1 MSLLVGWRWADWR
14 QAGRR
19 KISGLVLVLLLLA
32 CHLAFDGPLSRL
44 RERTYDFYQF
54 LAPRQE
60 TSNPV
65 VIVSIDDA
73 SLKAHGRW
81 PWNRGLLADLVDGIT
96 ESGAAVIGLA
106 LVLPEADT
114 SPEGIAGDKRLAAA
128 LAKNR
133 TALAVSLGNE
143 ATVSEAEPKAGWS
156 IVGQVPDTLPGFTG
170 LTGSLAEFSNAAAGL
185 GVIRTL
191 PDPDGVLR
199 HVPLLWLRNTAQGVQ
214 LWPSFALEL
223 LRLYAGQDGYI
234 ARMNAAGFDALR
246 MAGAIV
252 PLEPE
257 GSIRLWE
264 TAADTPRISAS
275 TILSGG
281 SDPRLRDAIAIV
293 DLSAVGLT
301 QYLPTPTRPARPGA
315 DIHADA
321 IAQLLAGRYLAEP
334 THARTLE
341 RLWFVLGAIVFI
353 GLSGVLAGRVVLGAL
368 ALVLLAVTPFA
379 FGALEYSLQGA
390 LYDPLQ
396 PALATIMVAGFEG
409 YVLYRRSEQRRSTLA
424 RQFSQYLSP
433 SVVQRLA
440 SSDTEAI
447 LSGEKREIT
456 ILLSDIRGFT
466 TMSEQLDTQEIAK
479 VVNHFLGIATD
490 EILKRDGTIDKFMG
504 DAVLAFWNAPLDQ
517 PDHRERALDAG
528 LALIERVKR
537 EDAAF
542 SADGHPSIA
551 IGVAIETGICSVGNF
566 GSERRFDYTAIG
578 SPVNRTARLE
588 STTKKLGIPLVL
600 GPGFAAGASMPV
612 VQAGAFEL
620 QGFKGEVPVFTI
632 PEMQA
637 TRQRMGR
644 EDRDQHGEQSG
655 APAMVDGS
663 PLSPKTAPPD
673 LTPRIRRKR

>member
-1 MSLLVGWRWADWR
+1 MSPSIDWR
-14 QAGRR
+14 RAARL
-19 KISGLVLVLLLLA
+19 KIPGLAVVLLLLA
-32 CHLAFDGPLSRL
+32 CHSAFDGPLSRL
-44 RERTYDFYQF
+44 RERTYDLYQS
-54 LAPRQE
+54 LAPRQA

-73 SLKAHGRW
+73 SLMAYGRW
-81 PWNRGLLADLVDGIT
+81 PWNRGLLADLVDGVA

-114 SPEGIAGDKRLAAA
+114 SPDGIAGDKRLATA

-156 IVGQVPDTLPGFTG
+156 IVGQVPETLPGFTG
-170 LTGSLAEFSNAAAGL
+170 LTGSLPNFSSAAAGL

-199 HVPLLWLRNTAQGVQ
+199 HVPLLWIRNTAQGVQ

-223 LRLYAGQDGYI
+223 LRLYAGENGYV

-246 MAGAIV
+246 MAGTIV
-252 PLEPE
+252 PLEPQ

-264 TAADTPRISAS
+264 TDTNTPRISAS
-275 TILSGG
+275 NILSGRG
-281 SDPRLRDAIAIV
+281 DPLLRNAIAIV

-301 QYLPTPTRPARPGA
+301 QYLPTPTRPARPGV

-321 IAQLLAGRYLAEP
+321 IGQMLAARYLVEP
-334 THARTLE
+334 TQARTLE
-341 RLWFVLGAIVFI
+341 RLWLVLSGIVFI
-353 GLSGVLAGRVVLGAL
+353 GLSGVLAQRVMLGAFAL
-368 ALVLLAVTPFA
+368 ALLVATPFV

-396 PALATIMVAGFEG
+396 PALATIIIAGSEG
-409 YVLYRRSEQRRSTLA
+409 YALYGRSEQRRSTLA
-424 RQFSQYLSP
+424 RQFSQFLSP

-440 SSDTEAI
+440 NSDTEAI

-466 TMSEQLDTQEIAK
+466 AMSEQLDAQEIGK
-479 VVNHFLGIATD
+479 VVNQFLGLATD

-517 PDHRERALDAG
+517 PDHRERALEAG

-537 EDAAF
+537 ENAAF
-542 SADGHPSIA
+542 TARGHPPIE

-578 SPVNRTARLE
+578 SPVNRAARLE
-588 STTKKLGIPLVL
+588 STTKKLSIPLVL
-600 GPGFAAGASMPV
+600 GPGFAQGASMPV
-612 VQAGAFEL
+612 VQAGVFEL
-620 QGFKGEVPVFTI
+620 QGFKGEVPVFTV
-632 PEMQA
+632 PEIYPSSRSA
-637 TRQRMGR
+637 
-644 EDRDQHGEQSG
+644 EE
-655 APAMVDGS
+655 VV
-663 PLSPKTAPPD
+663 
-673 LTPRIRRKR
+673 

>member
-1 MSLLVGWRWADWR
+1 MSPSLDWR
-14 QAGRR
+14 RAARL
-19 KISGLVLVLLLLA
+19 KIPGLAVVLLLLA
-32 CHLAFDGPLSRL
+32 CHFAFDGPLSRL

-54 LAPRQE
+54 LAPRE
-60 TSNPV
+60 ATSNPV

-73 SLKAHGRW
+73 SLNAYGRW
-81 PWNRGLLADLVDGIT
+81 PWNRGLLADLVDGVA

-106 LVLPEADT
+106 LVLPEADI
-114 SPEGIAGDKRLAAA
+114 SPDGIAGDKRLASA

-156 IVGQVPDTLPGFTG
+156 IVGQVPETLPGFTG
-170 LTGSLAEFSNAAAGL
+170 LTGSLADFSGAAAGL
-185 GVIRTL
+185 GAIRTL

-223 LRLYAGQDGYI
+223 LRLYAGENGYV
-234 ARMNAAGFDALR
+234 ARMNGAGFDALR
-246 MAGAIV
+246 MAGSIV
-252 PLEPE
+252 PLEPQ

-264 TAADTPRISAS
+264 TDTSTLRISAS
-275 TILSGG
+275 NILSGRG
-281 SDPRLRDAIAIV
+281 DPLLRNAIAIV

-301 QYLPTPTRPARPGA
+301 QYLPTPTRPARPGV

-321 IAQLLAGRYLAEP
+321 IGQMLAARHLVEPAQ
-334 THARTLE
+334 ARMLE
-341 RLWFVLGAIVFI
+341 RLWFVLSGIVFI
-353 GLSGVLAGRVVLGAL
+353 ALSGVLAQRVMLGVLAL
-368 ALVLLAVTPFA
+368 ALLVATPFA
-379 FGALEYSLQGA
+379 FGALEYSLQGK

-396 PALATIMVAGFEG
+396 PALATILVAGFEG
-409 YVLYRRSEQRRSTLA
+409 YALYKRSEQRRSTLA

-440 SSDTEAI
+440 NSDTEAI

-466 TMSEQLDTQEIAK
+466 TMSEQLDAQEIAK
-479 VVNHFLGIATD
+479 VVNHFLGLATD

-504 DAVLAFWNAPLDQ
+504 DAVLAFWNAPLGQ
-517 PDHRERALDAG
+517 PDHRERALEAG
-528 LALIERVKR
+528 LALIQRVKR
-537 EDAAF
+537 ENAAF
-542 SADGHPSIA
+542 TARGHPPIE

-578 SPVNRTARLE
+578 SPVNRAARLE
-588 STTKKLGIPLVL
+588 STTKKLRIPLVL
-600 GPGFAAGASMPV
+600 GPGFAQGASMPV

-620 QGFKGEVPVFTI
+620 QGFNGEVPVFTV
-632 PEMQA
+632 PEI
-637 TRQRMGR
+637 
-644 EDRDQHGEQSG
+644 HPSSQS
-655 APAMVDGS
+655 AEAVV
-663 PLSPKTAPPD
+663 
-673 LTPRIRRKR
+673 

>member
-1 MSLLVGWRWADWR
+1 MSPVFDWR
-14 QAGRR
+14 QAARR
-19 KISGLVLVLLLLA
+19 KISGLVVVLLLLA

-54 LAPRQE
+54 LAPRQA

-81 PWNRGLLADLVDGIT
+81 PWNRGLLADLVDGISG
-96 ESGAAVIGLA
+96 SGAAVIGLA

-114 SPEGIAGDKRLAAA
+114 SPDGIAGDKRLATA
-128 LAKNR
+128 LSKNR

-143 ATVSEAEPKAGWS
+143 ATVSEAVPKAGWS

-170 LTGSLAEFSNAAAGL
+170 LTGSLAEFSSAAAGL

-191 PDPDGVLR
+191 PDTDGVLR

-223 LRLYAGQDGYI
+223 LRLYAGENGYV

-246 MAGAIV
+246 MAGTIV
-252 PLEPE
+252 PLEPQ

-264 TAADTPRISAS
+264 TDTNTPRISAGS
-275 TILSGG
+275 ILSGRG
-281 SDPRLRDAIAIV
+281 DPLLRNAIAIV

-301 QYLPTPTRPARPGA
+301 QYLPTPTRPARPGV

-321 IAQLLAGRYLAEP
+321 IGQMLAARFLAEP
-334 THARTLE
+334 TQARTLE
-341 RLWFVLGAIVFI
+341 RLWLVLSGIVFI
-353 GLSGVLAGRVVLGAL
+353 GLSGVLAQRVMLGAL
-368 ALVLLAVTPFA
+368 ALALLVAMPFA
-379 FGALEYSLQGA
+379 FGALEFSLQGK

-396 PALATIMVAGFEG
+396 PALATILLAGFEG

-440 SSDTEAI
+440 NSDTEAI

-466 TMSEQLDTQEIAK
+466 AMSEQLDAQEIAK
-479 VVNHFLGIATD
+479 VVNHFLGLATD

-517 PDHRERALDAG
+517 PDHRERALEAG

-537 EDAAF
+537 ENAAF
-542 SADGHPSIA
+542 TARGHPSIQ

-578 SPVNRTARLE
+578 SPVNRAARLE
-588 STTKKLGIPLVL
+588 STTKKLRIPLVL
-600 GPGFAAGASMPV
+600 GPGFAQGASMPV

-620 QGFKGEVPVFTI
+620 QGFKGEVSIFTV
-632 PEMQA
+632 PEI
-637 TRQRMGR
+637 
-644 EDRDQHGEQSG
+644 HPSSQS
-655 APAMVDGS
+655 AKEVV
-663 PLSPKTAPPD
+663 
-673 LTPRIRRKR
+673 

>member
-1 MSLLVGWRWADWR
+1 MSPSLDWR
-14 QAGRR
+14 RAARR
-19 KISGLVLVLLLLA
+19 KIPGLAVVLLLLA
-32 CHLAFDGPLSRL
+32 CHFAFDGPLSRL
-44 RERTYDFYQF
+44 RERTYDLYQSF
-54 LAPRQE
+54 APRQA

-73 SLKAHGRW
+73 SLEAYGRW
-81 PWNRGLLADLVDGIT
+81 PWNRGLLADLVDGVA

-106 LVLPEADT
+106 LVLPEADI
-114 SPEGIAGDKRLAAA
+114 SPDGIAGDKRLASA

-143 ATVSEAEPKAGWS
+143 VTVSEAEPKAGWS
-156 IVGQVPDTLPGFTG
+156 IVGQVPETLPGFTG
-170 LTGSLAEFSNAAAGL
+170 LTGSLPDFSSAAAGL

-223 LRLYAGQDGYI
+223 LRLYAGENGYV
-234 ARMNAAGFDALR
+234 ARMNVAGFDALR
-246 MAGAIV
+246 MAGTIV
-252 PLEPE
+252 PLEPQ

-264 TAADTPRISAS
+264 TDTDTPRISAS
-275 TILSGG
+275 NILSGRG
-281 SDPRLRDAIAIV
+281 DPLLRNAIAIV

-301 QYLPTPTRPARPGA
+301 QYLPTPARPARPGV

-321 IAQLLAGRYLAEP
+321 IGQMLAGRYLVEP
-334 THARTLE
+334 TQARTLE
-341 RLWFVLGAIVFI
+341 RMWLALSGIVFI
-353 GLSGVLAGRVVLGAL
+353 GLSGVLAQRVMLGAL
-368 ALVLLAVTPFA
+368 ALALLAATPFA
-379 FGALEYSLQGA
+379 FGALEYSLQGK

-396 PALATIMVAGFEG
+396 PALATILVAGFEG
-409 YVLYRRSEQRRSTLA
+409 YALYRRSEQRRSTLA
-424 RQFSQYLSP
+424 RQFSQFLSP

-440 SSDTEAI
+440 NSDTEAI

-466 TMSEQLDTQEIAK
+466 TMSEQLDAQEIGK
-479 VVNHFLGIATD
+479 VVNHFLGLATD

-517 PDHRERALDAG
+517 PDHRERALEAG

-537 EDAAF
+537 ENAAF
-542 SADGHPSIA
+542 TARGHPPIE

-588 STTKKLGIPLVL
+588 STTKKLSIPLVL
-600 GPGFAAGASMPV
+600 GPGFAQGASMPV

-620 QGFKGEVPVFTI
+620 QGFKGEVPVFTV
-632 PEMQA
+632 PEI
-637 TRQRMGR
+637 
-644 EDRDQHGEQSG
+644 HPSSQS
-655 APAMVDGS
+655 AEAV
-663 PLSPKTAPPD
+663 
-673 LTPRIRRKR
+673 

>member
-1 MSLLVGWRWADWR
+1 M
-14 QAGRR
+14 
-19 KISGLVLVLLLLA
+19 LLA
-32 CHLAFDGPLSRL
+32 CHFAFDGPLSRL

-54 LAPRQE
+54 LAPRE
-60 TSNPV
+60 ATSNPV

-73 SLKAHGRW
+73 SLNAYGRW
-81 PWNRGLLADLVDGIT
+81 PWNRGLLADLVDGVA

-106 LVLPEADT
+106 LVLPEADI
-114 SPEGIAGDKRLAAA
+114 SPDGIAGDKRLASA

-156 IVGQVPDTLPGFTG
+156 IVGQVPETLPGFTG
-170 LTGSLAEFSNAAAGL
+170 LTGSLADFSGAAAGL
-185 GVIRTL
+185 GAIRTL

-223 LRLYAGQDGYI
+223 LRLYAGENGYV
-234 ARMNAAGFDALR
+234 ARMNGAGFDALR
-246 MAGAIV
+246 MAGSIV
-252 PLEPE
+252 PLEPQ

-264 TAADTPRISAS
+264 TDTSTLRISAS
-275 TILSGG
+275 NILSGRG
-281 SDPRLRDAIAIV
+281 DPLLRNAIAIV

-301 QYLPTPTRPARPGA
+301 QYLPTPTRPARLGV

-321 IAQLLAGRYLAEP
+321 IGQMLAARHLVEPAQ
-334 THARTLE
+334 ARMLE
-341 RLWFVLGAIVFI
+341 RLWFVLSGIVFI
-353 GLSGVLAGRVVLGAL
+353 ALSGVLAQRVMLGVLAL
-368 ALVLLAVTPFA
+368 ALLVATPFA
-379 FGALEYSLQGA
+379 FGALEYSLQGK

-396 PALATIMVAGFEG
+396 PALATILVAGFEG
-409 YVLYRRSEQRRSTLA
+409 YALYKRSEQRRSTLA

-440 SSDTEAI
+440 NSDTEAI

-466 TMSEQLDTQEIAK
+466 TMSEQLDAQEIAK
-479 VVNHFLGIATD
+479 VVNHFLGLATD

-504 DAVLAFWNAPLDQ
+504 DAVLAFWNAPLGQ
-517 PDHRERALDAG
+517 PDHRERALEAG
-528 LALIERVKR
+528 LALIQRVKR
-537 EDAAF
+537 ENAAF
-542 SADGHPSIA
+542 TARGHPPIE

-578 SPVNRTARLE
+578 SPVNRAARLE
-588 STTKKLGIPLVL
+588 STTKKLRIPLVL
-600 GPGFAAGASMPV
+600 GPGFAQGASMPV

-620 QGFKGEVPVFTI
+620 QGFKGEVPVFTV
-632 PEMQA
+632 PEI
-637 TRQRMGR
+637 
-644 EDRDQHGEQSG
+644 HPSSQS
-655 APAMVDGS
+655 AEAVV
-663 PLSPKTAPPD
+663 
-673 LTPRIRRKR
+673 

>member
-1 MSLLVGWRWADWR
+1 MSRLADWR
-14 QAGRR
+14 RAARR
-19 KISGLVLVLLLLA
+19 KIPGLAVVLLLLA
-32 CHLAFDGPLSRL
+32 CHFAFEGPLSRL

-54 LAPRQE
+54 LAPRE
-60 TSNPV
+60 ARSNPV

-73 SLKAHGRW
+73 SLKAYGRW
-81 PWNRGLLADLVDGIT
+81 PWNRGLLADLVDGVA

-106 LVLPEADT
+106 LVLPEADI
-114 SPEGIAGDKRLAAA
+114 SPDGIAGDKRLASA

-143 ATVSEAEPKAGWS
+143 ATVSETEPKAGWS
-156 IVGQVPDTLPGFTG
+156 IVGQVPETLPGFTG
-170 LTGSLAEFSNAAAGL
+170 LTGSLPDFSSAAAGL

-223 LRLYAGQDGYI
+223 LRLYAGENGYV
-234 ARMNAAGFDALR
+234 ARINAAGFDALR
-246 MAGAIV
+246 IAGTIV
-252 PLEPE
+252 PLEPQ

-264 TAADTPRISAS
+264 TDTNTPRISAS
-275 TILSGG
+275 DILSGRG
-281 SDPRLRDAIAIV
+281 DPLLRNAIAIV
-293 DLSAVGLT
+293 DLSALGLT
-301 QYLPTPTRPARPGA
+301 QYLPTPTRPARPGV

-321 IAQLLAGRYLAEP
+321 IGQMIAGRYLVEP
-334 THARTLE
+334 TQARTLE
-341 RLWFVLGAIVFI
+341 RLWLVLSGIVFI
-353 GLSGVLAGRVVLGAL
+353 GLSGVLAQRVLLGAL
-368 ALVLLAVTPFA
+368 ALALLAATPFA

-396 PALATIMVAGFEG
+396 PALATILVAGFEG

-440 SSDTEAI
+440 NSDTEAI

-466 TMSEQLDTQEIAK
+466 AMSEQLDAQEIGK
-479 VVNHFLGIATD
+479 VVNHFLGLATD

-517 PDHRERALDAG
+517 PDHRERALEAG
-528 LALIERVKR
+528 LALIQRVKR
-537 EDAAF
+537 ENAAF
-542 SADGHPSIA
+542 TARGHPSIE

-588 STTKKLGIPLVL
+588 STTKKLSIPLVL
-600 GPGFAAGASMPV
+600 GPGFAQGASMPV

-620 QGFKGEVPVFTI
+620 QGFKGEVPVFTV
-632 PEMQA
+632 PEI
-637 TRQRMGR
+637 
-644 EDRDQHGEQSG
+644 HPSSQS
-655 APAMVDGS
+655 AEEVV
-663 PLSPKTAPPD
+663 
-673 LTPRIRRKR
+673 

>member
-1 MSLLVGWRWADWR
+1 M
-14 QAGRR
+14 
-19 KISGLVLVLLLLA
+19 LLA
-32 CHLAFDGPLSRL
+32 CHFAFDGPLSRL
-44 RERTYDFYQF
+44 RERTYDLYQS
-54 LAPRQE
+54 LAPRQA

-65 VIVSIDDA
+65 VIVSIDDS
-73 SLKAHGRW
+73 SLKAYGRW
-81 PWNRGLLADLVDGIT
+81 PWNRGLLADLVDGVA

-106 LVLPEADT
+106 LVLPEADI
-114 SPEGIAGDKRLAAA
+114 SPDGIAGDKRLASA

-143 ATVSEAEPKAGWS
+143 VTVSEAEPKAGWS
-156 IVGQVPDTLPGFTG
+156 IVGQVPETLPGFTG
-170 LTGSLAEFSNAAAGL
+170 LTGSLPDFSSAAAGL

-223 LRLYAGQDGYI
+223 LRLYAGENGYV
-234 ARMNAAGFDALR
+234 ARMNVAGFDALR
-246 MAGAIV
+246 MAGTIV
-252 PLEPE
+252 PLEPQ

-264 TAADTPRISAS
+264 TDANTPRISAS
-275 TILSGG
+275 NILSGRG
-281 SDPRLRDAIAIV
+281 DPLLRNAIAIV

-301 QYLPTPTRPARPGA
+301 QYLSTPARPARPGV

-321 IAQLLAGRYLAEP
+321 IGQMLAASYLVEP
-334 THARTLE
+334 TQARTLE
-341 RLWFVLGAIVFI
+341 RLWLVLSGIVFI
-353 GLSGVLAGRVVLGAL
+353 GLSGVLAERVVIGAFAL
-368 ALVLLAVTPFA
+368 ALLAATPFV

-396 PALATIMVAGFEG
+396 PALATILVAGFEG
-409 YVLYRRSEQRRSTLA
+409 YALFRRSEQRRSTLA

-440 SSDTEAI
+440 NSDTEAI

-466 TMSEQLDTQEIAK
+466 AMSEQLDAQEIGK
-479 VVNHFLGIATD
+479 VVNHFLGLATD

-517 PDHRERALDAG
+517 PDHRERALEAG

-537 EDAAF
+537 ENAALT
-542 SADGHPSIA
+542 ARGHPPIE

-588 STTKKLGIPLVL
+588 STTKKLSIPLVL
-600 GPGFAAGASMPV
+600 GPGFAQGASMPV

-620 QGFKGEVPVFTI
+620 QGFKDEVPVFTV
-632 PEMQA
+632 PEIQPSS
-637 TRQRMGR
+637 
-644 EDRDQHGEQSG
+644 QS
-655 APAMVDGS
+655 AEAV
-663 PLSPKTAPPD
+663 
-673 LTPRIRRKR
+673 

>member
-1 MSLLVGWRWADWR
+1 M
-14 QAGRR
+14 
-19 KISGLVLVLLLLA
+19 
-32 CHLAFDGPLSRL
+32 
-44 RERTYDFYQF
+44 
-54 LAPRQE
+54 
-60 TSNPV
+60 
-65 VIVSIDDA
+65 
-73 SLKAHGRW
+73 
-81 PWNRGLLADLVDGIT
+81 ADLVDGVA

-106 LVLPEADT
+106 LVLPEADI
-114 SPEGIAGDKRLAAA
+114 SPDGIAGDKRLASA

-156 IVGQVPDTLPGFTG
+156 IVGQVPETLPGFTG
-170 LTGSLAEFSNAAAGL
+170 LTGSLADFSGAAAGL
-185 GVIRTL
+185 GAIRTL

-223 LRLYAGQDGYI
+223 LRLYAGENGYV
-234 ARMNAAGFDALR
+234 ARMNGAGFDALR
-246 MAGAIV
+246 MAGSIV
-252 PLEPE
+252 PLEPQ

-264 TAADTPRISAS
+264 TDTNTLRISAS
-275 TILSGG
+275 NILSGRG
-281 SDPRLRDAIAIV
+281 DPLLRNAIAIV

-301 QYLPTPTRPARPGA
+301 QYLPTPTRPARPGV

-321 IAQLLAGRYLAEP
+321 IGQMLAARHLVEPAQ
-334 THARTLE
+334 ARMLE
-341 RLWFVLGAIVFI
+341 RLWFVLSGIVFI
-353 GLSGVLAGRVVLGAL
+353 GLSGVLAQRVMLGAL
-368 ALVLLAVTPFA
+368 ALALLAATPFA

-396 PALATIMVAGFEG
+396 PALATILVAGFEG

-440 SSDTEAI
+440 NSDTEAI

-466 TMSEQLDTQEIAK
+466 TMSERLDAQEIGK
-479 VVNHFLGIATD
+479 VVNQFLGLATD

-517 PDHRERALDAG
+517 PDHRERALEAG

-537 EDAAF
+537 ENAAF
-542 SADGHPSIA
+542 TARGHPPIE
-551 IGVAIETGICSVGNF
+551 IGVAIETGVCSVGNF

-578 SPVNRTARLE
+578 SPVNRAARLE
-588 STTKKLGIPLVL
+588 STTKKLRIPLVL
-600 GPGFAAGASMPV
+600 GPGFAQGASMPV
-612 VQAGAFEL
+612 VQAGVFEL
-620 QGFKGEVPVFTI
+620 QGFKGEVPVFTV
-632 PEMQA
+632 PEIRPSSQ
-637 TRQRMGR
+637 
-644 EDRDQHGEQSG
+644 
-655 APAMVDGS
+655 PAEEVV
-663 PLSPKTAPPD
+663 
-673 LTPRIRRKR
+673 

>member
-1 MSLLVGWRWADWR
+1 MSFLVGWRWADWR

-19 KISGLVLVLLLLA
+19 KISGLLVVLLLLA

-54 LAPRQE
+54 LAPRQA

-96 ESGAAVIGLA
+96 ASGAAVIGLA

-114 SPEGIAGDKRLAAA
+114 SPEGIAGDKRLATA
-128 LAKNR
+128 LAKTR

-170 LTGSLAEFSNAAAGL
+170 LTGSLAQFSNAAAGL

-234 ARMNAAGFDALR
+234 ARLNAAGFDALR

-264 TAADTPRISAS
+264 TSTDTPRISAS
-275 TILSGG
+275 TILSGD
-281 SDPRLRDAIAIV
+281 SDQRLRDAIVIV

-321 IAQLLAGRYLAEP
+321 IGQLLAGRYLAEP
-334 THARTLE
+334 RHARTVE
-341 RLWFVLGAIVFI
+341 RLWFVLTALMFI
-353 GLSGVLAGRVVLGAL
+353 GLSGVLAERVVLGAL
-368 ALVLLAVTPFA
+368 ALALLAVTPFV
-379 FGALEYSLQGA
+379 FGALEYNMQGA

-396 PALATIMVAGFEG
+396 PALATILVAGFEG

-517 PDHRERALDAG
+517 PDHRERALAAG

-542 SADGHPSIA
+542 TAEGHPSIA

-588 STTKKLGIPLVL
+588 STTKKLRIPLVL
-600 GPGFAAGASMPV
+600 GPGFAKGASMPV

-620 QGFKGEVPVFTI
+620 QGFKGEVPVFTV
-632 PEMQA
+632 PEMHKGMSREQA
-637 TRQRMGR
+637 IQNG
-644 EDRDQHGEQSG
+644 GQSG
-655 APAMVDGS
+655 GPALVDGS

-673 LTPRIRRKR
+673 PAPGN

>member
-1 MSLLVGWRWADWR
+1 M
-14 QAGRR
+14 
-19 KISGLVLVLLLLA
+19 LLA
-32 CHLAFDGPLSRL
+32 CHFAFDGPLSRL
-44 RERTYDFYQF
+44 RERTYDLYQS
-54 LAPRQE
+54 LAPRQA

-73 SLKAHGRW
+73 SLEAYGRW
-81 PWNRGLLADLVDGIT
+81 PWNRGLLADLVDGVA

-106 LVLPEADT
+106 LVLPEADI
-114 SPEGIAGDKRLAAA
+114 SPDGIAGDKRLASA

-143 ATVSEAEPKAGWS
+143 VTVSEAEPKAGWS
-156 IVGQVPDTLPGFTG
+156 IVGQVPETLPGFTG
-170 LTGSLAEFSNAAAGL
+170 LTGSLPDFSSAAAGL

-223 LRLYAGQDGYI
+223 LRLYAGENGYV
-234 ARMNAAGFDALR
+234 ARMNVAGFDALR
-246 MAGAIV
+246 MAGTIV
-252 PLEPE
+252 PLEPQ

-264 TAADTPRISAS
+264 TDTNTPRISAS
-275 TILSGG
+275 NILSGRG
-281 SDPRLRDAIAIV
+281 DPLLRNAIAIV

-301 QYLPTPTRPARPGA
+301 QYLPTPARPARPGV

-321 IAQLLAGRYLAEP
+321 IGQMLAARYLVEP
-334 THARTLE
+334 TQARTLE
-341 RLWFVLGAIVFI
+341 RMWLALSGIVFI
-353 GLSGVLAGRVVLGAL
+353 GLSGVLAQRVMLGAL
-368 ALVLLAVTPFA
+368 ALALLAATPFA
-379 FGALEYSLQGA
+379 FGALEYSLQGK

-396 PALATIMVAGFEG
+396 PALATILVAGFEG
-409 YVLYRRSEQRRSTLA
+409 YALYRRSEQRRSTLA
-424 RQFSQYLSP
+424 RQFSQFLSP

-440 SSDTEAI
+440 NSDTEAI

-466 TMSEQLDTQEIAK
+466 TMSEQLDAQEIGK
-479 VVNHFLGIATD
+479 VVNHFLGLATD

-517 PDHRERALDAG
+517 PDHRERALEAG

-537 EDAAF
+537 ENAAF
-542 SADGHPSIA
+542 TARGHPPIE

-588 STTKKLGIPLVL
+588 STTKKLSIPLVL
-600 GPGFAAGASMPV
+600 GPGFAQGASMPV

-620 QGFKGEVPVFTI
+620 QGFKGEVPVFTV
-632 PEMQA
+632 PEI
-637 TRQRMGR
+637 
-644 EDRDQHGEQSG
+644 HPSSQS
-655 APAMVDGS
+655 AEAV
-663 PLSPKTAPPD
+663 
-673 LTPRIRRKR
+673 

>member
-1 MSLLVGWRWADWR
+1 MSPSLDWR
-14 QAGRR
+14 RAARR
-19 KISGLVLVLLLLA
+19 KIPGLAVVLLLLA
-32 CHLAFDGPLSRL
+32 CHFAFDGPLSRL
-44 RERTYDFYQF
+44 RERTYDLYQS
-54 LAPRQE
+54 LAPRQA

-73 SLKAHGRW
+73 SLEAYGRW
-81 PWNRGLLADLVDGIT
+81 PWNRGLLADLVDGVA

-106 LVLPEADT
+106 LVLPEADI
-114 SPEGIAGDKRLAAA
+114 SPDGIAGDKRLASA

-143 ATVSEAEPKAGWS
+143 VTVSEAEPKAGWS
-156 IVGQVPDTLPGFTG
+156 IVGQVPETLPGFTG
-170 LTGSLAEFSNAAAGL
+170 LTGSLPDFSSAAAGL

-223 LRLYAGQDGYI
+223 LRLYAGENGYV
-234 ARMNAAGFDALR
+234 ARMNVAGFDALR
-246 MAGAIV
+246 MAGTIV
-252 PLEPE
+252 PLEPQ

-264 TAADTPRISAS
+264 TDTNTPRISAS
-275 TILSGG
+275 NILSGRG
-281 SDPRLRDAIAIV
+281 DPLLRNAIAIV

-301 QYLPTPTRPARPGA
+301 QYLPTPARPARPGV

-321 IAQLLAGRYLAEP
+321 IGQMLAARYLVEP
-334 THARTLE
+334 TQARTLE
-341 RLWFVLGAIVFI
+341 RMWLALSGIVFI
-353 GLSGVLAGRVVLGAL
+353 GLSGVLAQRVMLGAL
-368 ALVLLAVTPFA
+368 ALALLAATPFA
-379 FGALEYSLQGA
+379 FGALEYSLQGK

-396 PALATIMVAGFEG
+396 PALATILVAGFEG
-409 YVLYRRSEQRRSTLA
+409 YALYRRSEQRRSTLA
-424 RQFSQYLSP
+424 RQFSQFLSP

-440 SSDTEAI
+440 NSDTEAI

-466 TMSEQLDTQEIAK
+466 TMSEQLDAQEIGK
-479 VVNHFLGIATD
+479 VVNHFLGLATD

-517 PDHRERALDAG
+517 PDHRERALEAG

-537 EDAAF
+537 ENAAF
-542 SADGHPSIA
+542 TARGHPPIE

-588 STTKKLGIPLVL
+588 STTKKLSIPLVL
-600 GPGFAAGASMPV
+600 GPGFAQGASMPV

-620 QGFKGEVPVFTI
+620 QGFKGEVPVFTV
-632 PEMQA
+632 PEI
-637 TRQRMGR
+637 
-644 EDRDQHGEQSG
+644 HPSSQS
-655 APAMVDGS
+655 AEAV
-663 PLSPKTAPPD
+663 
-673 LTPRIRRKR
+673 

>member
-1 MSLLVGWRWADWR
+1 MSPLADW
-14 QAGRR
+14 GWTVRR
-19 KISGLVLVLLLLA
+19 KISGLALILLLLA
-32 CHLAFDGPLSRL
+32 CHLAFEGPLSRL
-44 RERTYDFYQF
+44 RERTYDLYEF
-54 LAPRQE
+54 LVPRQA
-60 TSNPV
+60 TNNPV

-81 PWNRGLLADLVDGIT
+81 PWNRGLLSDLVDGIT
-96 ESGAAVIGLA
+96 ESGAAVVGLA
-106 LVLPEADT
+106 LILPEADT
-114 SPEGIAGDKRLAAA
+114 SPEGIAGDRRLAEA

-143 ATVSEAEPKAGWS
+143 ATVSEEEPKAGWS
-156 IVGQVPDTLPGFTG
+156 IVGQVPDRLPGFTG
-170 LTGSLAEFSNAAAGL
+170 LTGSLAQFSHAAAGL

-199 HVPLLWLRNTAQGVQ
+199 HVPLLWLRNTDEGVQ

-223 LRLYAGQDGYI
+223 LRLFAGQDGYI

-257 GSIRLWE
+257 GGIRLWE
-264 TAADTPRISAS
+264 TATDTPRLSAS
-275 TILSGG
+275 TIFSGHR
-281 SDPRLRDAIAIV
+281 DPRLRNAIVIV

-301 QYLPTPTRPARPGA
+301 QYLPTPTRSTRPGA

-321 IAQLLAGRYLAEP
+321 IGQMLAGRYLAEP
-334 THARTLE
+334 THARMLE
-341 RLWFVLGAIVFI
+341 RLWFVFSAVVFI
-353 GLSGVLAGRVVLGAL
+353 WLSGVLAGRVVLGAL
-368 ALVLLAVTPFA
+368 ALALLAGTPFV
-379 FGALEYSLQGA
+379 FGAVEYRLQGA

-396 PALATIMVAGFEG
+396 PALATIMIAGFEG
-409 YVLYRRSEQRRSTLA
+409 YALYRRSEQRRSTLT

-440 SSDTEAI
+440 SSDTEAM
-447 LSGEKREIT
+447 LHGEKREIT

-466 TMSEQLDTQEIAK
+466 TMSEQLDTQEITK

-517 PDHRERALDAG
+517 PDHRERALDTG

-537 EDAAF
+537 KDAGF
-542 SADGHPSIA
+542 TADGHRSIE

-578 SPVNRTARLE
+578 SPVNRAARLE

-600 GPGFAAGASMPV
+600 GPGFAAGASMPI

-620 QGFKGEVPVFTI
+620 QGFKGEVPVFTV
-632 PEMQA
+632 PAMQA
-637 TRQRMGR
+637 AR
-644 EDRDQHGEQSG
+644 EGMSRELESQSGERSG
-655 APAMVDGS
+655 APAGIVGPS
-663 PLSPKTAPPD
+663 PSQSS
-673 LTPRIRRKR
+673 

>member
-19 KISGLVLVLLLLA
+19 KISGLAVVLLLLA

-54 LAPRQE
+54 LAPRQA

-96 ESGAAVIGLA
+96 ASGASVIGLA

-170 LTGSLAEFSNAAAGL
+170 LTGSLAQFSNAAAGL

-234 ARMNAAGFDALR
+234 ARLNAAGFDALR

-264 TAADTPRISAS
+264 TSTDTPRISAS
-275 TILSGG
+275 TILSGD
-281 SDPRLRDAIAIV
+281 SDQRLRDAIVIV

-321 IAQLLAGRYLAEP
+321 IGQLLAGRYLAEP
-334 THARTLE
+334 THARTVE
-341 RLWFVLGAIVFI
+341 RLWFVLTALMFI
-353 GLSGVLAGRVVLGAL
+353 GISGVLAERVVLGAL
-368 ALVLLAVTPFA
+368 ALALLAVTPFV
-379 FGALEYSLQGA
+379 FGALEYSMQGT

-396 PALATIMVAGFEG
+396 PALATILVAGFEG

-542 SADGHPSIA
+542 TADGHPSIA

-588 STTKKLGIPLVL
+588 STTKKLRIPLVL
-600 GPGFAAGASMPV
+600 GPGFAKGASMPV

-620 QGFKGEVPVFTI
+620 QGFKGEVPVFTV
-632 PEMQA
+632 PEMHKGMNREQA
-637 TRQRMGR
+637 IQN
-644 EDRDQHGEQSG
+644 GEQSG
-655 APAMVDGS
+655 GPALVEGS
-663 PLSPKTAPPD
+663 PLSSKTAPPD
-673 LTPRIRRKR
+673 PAPGN

>member
-1 MSLLVGWRWADWR
+1 MSPSLDWR
-14 QAGRR
+14 RAARR
-19 KISGLVLVLLLLA
+19 KIPGLAVVLLLLA
-32 CHLAFDGPLSRL
+32 CHFAFDGPLSRL
-44 RERTYDFYQF
+44 RERTYDLCQS
-54 LAPRQE
+54 LAPRQA

-73 SLKAHGRW
+73 SLEAYGRW
-81 PWNRGLLADLVDGIT
+81 PWNRGLLADLVDGVA

-106 LVLPEADT
+106 LVLPEADI
-114 SPEGIAGDKRLAAA
+114 SPDGIAGDKRLASA

-143 ATVSEAEPKAGWS
+143 VTVSEAEPKAGWS
-156 IVGQVPDTLPGFTG
+156 IVGQVPETLPGFTG
-170 LTGSLAEFSNAAAGL
+170 LTGSLPDFSSAAAGL

-223 LRLYAGQDGYI
+223 LRLYAGENGYV
-234 ARMNAAGFDALR
+234 ARMNVAGFDALR
-246 MAGAIV
+246 MAGTIV
-252 PLEPE
+252 PLEPQ

-264 TAADTPRISAS
+264 TDTDTPRISAS
-275 TILSGG
+275 NILSGRG
-281 SDPRLRDAIAIV
+281 DPLLRNAIAIV

-301 QYLPTPTRPARPGA
+301 QYLPTPARPARPGV

-321 IAQLLAGRYLAEP
+321 IGQMLAGRYLVEP
-334 THARTLE
+334 TQARTLE
-341 RLWFVLGAIVFI
+341 RMWLALSGIVFI
-353 GLSGVLAGRVVLGAL
+353 GLSGVLAQRVMLGAL
-368 ALVLLAVTPFA
+368 ALALLAATPFA
-379 FGALEYSLQGA
+379 FGALEYSLQGK

-396 PALATIMVAGFEG
+396 PALATILVAGFEG
-409 YVLYRRSEQRRSTLA
+409 YALYRRSEQRRSTLA
-424 RQFSQYLSP
+424 RQFSQFLSP

-440 SSDTEAI
+440 NSDTEAI

-466 TMSEQLDTQEIAK
+466 TMSEQLDAQEIGK
-479 VVNHFLGIATD
+479 VVNHFLGLATD

-517 PDHRERALDAG
+517 PDHRERALEAG

-537 EDAAF
+537 ENAAF
-542 SADGHPSIA
+542 TARGHPPIE

-588 STTKKLGIPLVL
+588 STTKKLSIPLVL
-600 GPGFAAGASMPV
+600 GPGFAQGASMPV

-620 QGFKGEVPVFTI
+620 QGFKGEVPVFTV
-632 PEMQA
+632 PEI
-637 TRQRMGR
+637 
-644 EDRDQHGEQSG
+644 HPSSQS
-655 APAMVDGS
+655 AEAV
-663 PLSPKTAPPD
+663 
-673 LTPRIRRKR
+673 

>member
-1 MSLLVGWRWADWR
+1 MSPSLDWR
-14 QAGRR
+14 RAARR
-19 KISGLVLVLLLLA
+19 KIPGLAVVLLLLA
-32 CHLAFDGPLSRL
+32 CHFAFDGPLSRL
-44 RERTYDFYQF
+44 RERTYDLYQS
-54 LAPRQE
+54 LAPRQA

-65 VIVSIDDA
+65 VIVSIDDS
-73 SLKAHGRW
+73 SLKAYGRW
-81 PWNRGLLADLVDGIT
+81 PWNRGLLADLVDGVA

-106 LVLPEADT
+106 LVLPEADI
-114 SPEGIAGDKRLAAA
+114 SPDGIAGDKRLASA

-143 ATVSEAEPKAGWS
+143 VTVSEAEPKAGWS
-156 IVGQVPDTLPGFTG
+156 IVGQVPETLPGFTG
-170 LTGSLAEFSNAAAGL
+170 LTGSLPDFSSAAAGL

-223 LRLYAGQDGYI
+223 LRLYAGENGYV
-234 ARMNAAGFDALR
+234 ARMNVAGFDALR
-246 MAGAIV
+246 MAGTIV
-252 PLEPE
+252 PLEPQ

-264 TAADTPRISAS
+264 TDANTPRISAS
-275 TILSGG
+275 NILSGRG
-281 SDPRLRDAIAIV
+281 DPLLRNAIAIV

-301 QYLPTPTRPARPGA
+301 QYLSTPARPARPGV

-321 IAQLLAGRYLAEP
+321 IGQMLAASYLVEP
-334 THARTLE
+334 TQARTLE
-341 RLWFVLGAIVFI
+341 RLWLVLSGIVFI
-353 GLSGVLAGRVVLGAL
+353 GLSGVLAERVVIGAFAL
-368 ALVLLAVTPFA
+368 ALLAATPFV

-396 PALATIMVAGFEG
+396 PALATILVAGFEG
-409 YVLYRRSEQRRSTLA
+409 YALFRRSEQRRSTLA

-440 SSDTEAI
+440 NSDTEAI

-466 TMSEQLDTQEIAK
+466 AMSEQLDAQEIGK
-479 VVNHFLGIATD
+479 VVNHFLGLATD

-517 PDHRERALDAG
+517 PDHRERALEAG

-537 EDAAF
+537 ENAALT
-542 SADGHPSIA
+542 ARGHPPIE

-588 STTKKLGIPLVL
+588 STTKKLSIPLVL
-600 GPGFAAGASMPV
+600 GPGFAQGASMPV

-620 QGFKGEVPVFTI
+620 QGFKDEVPVFTV
-632 PEMQA
+632 PEIQPSS
-637 TRQRMGR
+637 
-644 EDRDQHGEQSG
+644 QS
-655 APAMVDGS
+655 AEAV
-663 PLSPKTAPPD
+663 
-673 LTPRIRRKR
+673 

>member
-1 MSLLVGWRWADWR
+1 MSPVFEWR
-14 QAGRR
+14 QAARR
-19 KISGLVLVLLLLA
+19 KISGLVVVLLLLA

-54 LAPRQE
+54 LAPRE
-60 TSNPV
+60 ATSNPV

-73 SLKAHGRW
+73 SLKTYGRW
-81 PWNRGLLADLVDGIT
+81 PWNRGLLADLVDGVA

-106 LVLPEADT
+106 LVLPEADI
-114 SPEGIAGDKRLAAA
+114 SPEGIAGDKRLATA

-156 IVGQVPDTLPGFTG
+156 IVGQVPETLPGFTG
-170 LTGSLAEFSNAAAGL
+170 LTGSLPDFSSAAAGL
-185 GVIRTL
+185 GAIRTL

-223 LRLYAGQDGYI
+223 LRLYAGENGYV

-246 MAGAIV
+246 MAGTIV
-252 PLEPE
+252 PLEPQ

-264 TAADTPRISAS
+264 TDTNTPRISAIN
-275 TILSGG
+275 ILSGRG
-281 SDPRLRDAIAIV
+281 DPLLRNAIAIV

-301 QYLPTPTRPARPGA
+301 QYLPTPTRPARPGV

-321 IAQLLAGRYLAEP
+321 IGQMLAGRYLAEP
-334 THARTLE
+334 PQARTLE
-341 RLWFVLGAIVFI
+341 RLWLVLSGIVFI
-353 GLSGVLAGRVVLGAL
+353 GLSGVLAQRVVLGAL
-368 ALVLLAVTPFA
+368 ALALLAVTPFG
-379 FGALEYSLQGA
+379 FGALEYSLQGK

-396 PALATIMVAGFEG
+396 PALATILLAGFEG

-440 SSDTEAI
+440 NSDTEAI

-466 TMSEQLDTQEIAK
+466 TMSEQLGAQEIAK
-479 VVNHFLGIATD
+479 VVNHFLGLATD

-517 PDHRERALDAG
+517 PDHRERALEAG

-537 EDAAF
+537 ENAAF
-542 SADGHPSIA
+542 TARGHPSIQ
-551 IGVAIETGICSVGNF
+551 IGVAIETGVCSVGNF

-578 SPVNRTARLE
+578 SPVNRAARLE
-588 STTKKLGIPLVL
+588 STTKKLSIPLVL
-600 GPGFAAGASMPV
+600 GPGFAQGASMPV

-620 QGFKGEVPVFTI
+620 QGFKGEVSIFTV
-632 PEMQA
+632 PEI
-637 TRQRMGR
+637 
-644 EDRDQHGEQSG
+644 HPSSQS
-655 APAMVDGS
+655 AKEVV
-663 PLSPKTAPPD
+663 
-673 LTPRIRRKR
+673 

>member
-19 KISGLVLVLLLLA
+19 KISGLLVVLLLLA

-54 LAPRQE
+54 LAPRQA

-96 ESGAAVIGLA
+96 ASGASVIGLA

-170 LTGSLAEFSNAAAGL
+170 LTGSLAQFSNAAAGL

-234 ARMNAAGFDALR
+234 ARLNAAGFDALR

-264 TAADTPRISAS
+264 TSTDTPRISAS
-275 TILSGG
+275 TILSGD
-281 SDPRLRDAIAIV
+281 SDQRLRDAIVIV

-321 IAQLLAGRYLAEP
+321 IGQLLAGRYLAEP
-334 THARTLE
+334 MHARTVE
-341 RLWFVLGAIVFI
+341 RLWFVLTAIMFI
-353 GLSGVLAGRVVLGAL
+353 GLSGMLAERVVLGAL
-368 ALVLLAVTPFA
+368 ALALLAVTPLV
-379 FGALEYSLQGA
+379 FGTLEYNMQGA

-396 PALATIMVAGFEG
+396 PALATILVAGFEG

-542 SADGHPSIA
+542 TAEGHPSIA

-588 STTKKLGIPLVL
+588 STTKKLRIPLVL
-600 GPGFAAGASMPV
+600 GPGFAKGASMPV

-620 QGFKGEVPVFTI
+620 QGFKGEVPVFTV
-632 PEMQA
+632 PEMHKGMSREQA
-637 TRQRMGR
+637 IQN
-644 EDRDQHGEQSG
+644 GEQSG
-655 APAMVDGS
+655 GPALVDGS

-673 LTPRIRRKR
+673 PAPGT

>member
-1 MSLLVGWRWADWR
+1 MSPVFDWR
-14 QAGRR
+14 QAARR
-19 KISGLVLVLLLLA
+19 KISGLVVVLLLLA
-32 CHLAFDGPLSRL
+32 CHFAFDGPLSRL

-54 LAPRQE
+54 LAPRE
-60 TSNPV
+60 ATSNPV

-73 SLKAHGRW
+73 SLKAYGRW
-81 PWNRGLLADLVDGIT
+81 PWNRGLLADLVDGVA

-106 LVLPEADT
+106 LMLPEADI
-114 SPEGIAGDKRLAAA
+114 SPDGIAGDKRLASA

-156 IVGQVPDTLPGFTG
+156 IVGQVPETLPGFTG
-170 LTGSLAEFSNAAAGL
+170 LTGSLPDFSSAAAGL
-185 GVIRTL
+185 GAIRTL
-191 PDPDGVLR
+191 PDTDGVLR

-223 LRLYAGQDGYI
+223 LRLYAGENGYV

-246 MAGAIV
+246 MAGTIV
-252 PLEPE
+252 PLEPQ

-264 TAADTPRISAS
+264 TDTNTPRISAS
-275 TILSGG
+275 SILSGRG
-281 SDPRLRDAIAIV
+281 DPLLRNAIAIV

-301 QYLPTPTRPARPGA
+301 QYLPTPTRPARPGV

-321 IAQLLAGRYLAEP
+321 IGQMLAARYLAEP
-334 THARTLE
+334 TQARTLE
-341 RLWFVLGAIVFI
+341 RLWLVLSGIVFI
-353 GLSGVLAGRVVLGAL
+353 GLSGVLAQRVMLGAL
-368 ALVLLAVTPFA
+368 ALALLVATPFA
-379 FGALEYSLQGA
+379 FGALEYSLQGK

-396 PALATIMVAGFEG
+396 PALATILLAGFEG

-440 SSDTEAI
+440 NSDTEAI

-466 TMSEQLDTQEIAK
+466 AMSEQLDAQEIAK
-479 VVNHFLGIATD
+479 VVNHFLGLATD

-517 PDHRERALDAG
+517 PDHRERALEAG

-537 EDAAF
+537 ENAAF
-542 SADGHPSIA
+542 TARGHPSIQ

-578 SPVNRTARLE
+578 SPVNRAARLE
-588 STTKKLGIPLVL
+588 STTKKLRIPLVL
-600 GPGFAAGASMPV
+600 GPGFAQGASMPV

-620 QGFKGEVPVFTI
+620 QGFKGEVSIFTV
-632 PEMQA
+632 PEI
-637 TRQRMGR
+637 
-644 EDRDQHGEQSG
+644 HPSSQS
-655 APAMVDGS
+655 AKEVV
-663 PLSPKTAPPD
+663 
-673 LTPRIRRKR
+673 